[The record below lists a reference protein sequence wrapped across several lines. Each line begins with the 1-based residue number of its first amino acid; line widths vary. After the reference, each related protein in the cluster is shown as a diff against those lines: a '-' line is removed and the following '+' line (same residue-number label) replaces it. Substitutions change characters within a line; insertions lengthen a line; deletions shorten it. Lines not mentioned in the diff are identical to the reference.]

1 MEPASRELLERYE
14 AGDPLAARQIYDRYA
29 ARLLGLARRMLA
41 EKLAA
46 RIDPEDVVQSAY
58 RSFFL
63 HARTGRYTLRES
75 GDLWRLLIAIT
86 RHKTLHAVERNTAA
100 KRSPVREAAA
110 SDFIDREVSP
120 QEVTALADELA
131 ATFQQLEPLQRQLL
145 ELRLRETPL
154 DEIAK
159 TLKKSPRTVRRMLLE
174 IRRLCERRWLDHN
187 AEQLS
192 RLPAPRIDRVAR
204 LDYRDFVLEQLVG
217 AGGFGKVYRAFWK
230 SHQQTVAVKSL
241 RKQFLLD
248 RRAVER
254 FVAEAQTI
262 ASLDHPGII
271 RSHGLGRTPAGGYF
285 LVLDWHP
292 GGDLT
297 QCADLTPGEIM
308 NFVAQ
313 AAAAVH
319 DAHQRG
325 IVHCDLKPS
334 NLLLDAERRVVVTDF
349 GFAQA
354 MSHAEDCPT
363 GGTLGFIAPEHLQ
376 GAAPAPAAD
385 IFSLGC
391 VLAWLLTKNVR
402 QADPYSQ
409 VLKQLAKQ
417 CQARNPAQRPTIA
430 ELILRLGQIADIE

>member
-46 RIDPEDVVQSAY
+46 RVDPEDVVQSAY

-63 HARTGRYTLRES
+63 HAQTGRYELRES

-100 KRSPVREAAA
+100 KRSPLREAAT
-110 SDFIDREVSP
+110 SDFIDQEVSP
-120 QEVTALADELA
+120 PEVTALADELA
-131 ATFQQLEPLQRQLL
+131 ATFQQLEPLQ
-145 ELRLRETPL
+145 
-154 DEIAK
+154 
-159 TLKKSPRTVRRMLLE
+159 
-174 IRRLCERRWLDHN
+174 
-187 AEQLS
+187 
-192 RLPAPRIDRVAR
+192 RIDRVAR

-230 SHQQTVAVKSL
+230 SQQKTVAVKSL

-254 FVAEAQTI
+254 FVAEAQTM

-376 GAAPAPAAD
+376 GAPPAPAAD
-385 IFSLGC
+385 VFSLGC
-391 VLAWLLTKNVR
+391 VLKWLLTKTNR
-402 QADPYSQ
+402 QESPDTSD
-409 VLKQLAKQ
+409 LRQLAEQ
-417 CQARNPAQRPTIA
+417 CQARDPAQRPTMA
-430 ELILRLGQIADIE
+430 ELVLRLSQIAAVE